1 MKVYDI
7 SWPIMPT
14 MTAYKNKQVV
24 TIERTKN
31 FAEHGV
37 RESIITLGSH
47 TGTHIDAP
55 SHFIADGMTIDQ
67 IGALAAVGEAQIID
81 MMHVEGAI
89 TAEMLTNVHLEPQQI
104 VLFKTKNSLID
115 VCEPFDPAFVYI
127 DTTAAQALVTAGVR
141 AVGIDYLGI
150 ERNQPDHAT
159 HTLLMQAGCTI
170 IEGLRLRDVPVGI
183 YFLCCLPLAV
193 IGCDGAPARA
203 LLFENI

>member
-7 SWPIMPT
+7 SWPITPT

-24 TIERTKN
+24 DIKETKN
-31 FAEHGV
+31 FAEHNV

-55 SHFIADGMTIDQ
+55 SHFVADGMSIDQ
-67 IGALAAVGEAQIID
+67 IGALAAVGPAQVID

-89 TAEMLTNVHLEPQQI
+89 TADMLTNIHLEPQQI
-104 VLFKTKNSLID
+104 VLFKTKNSLKEID
-115 VCEPFDPAFVYI
+115 EPFDQNFVYI
-127 DTTAAQALVTAGVR
+127 DASAAQALITAGVR

-159 HTLLMQAGCTI
+159 HILLLQAGCTI
-170 IEGLRLRDVPVGI
+170 IEGLRLREVPIGT
-183 YFLCCLPLAV
+183 YFLCCLPLAI

-203 LLFENI
+203 LLFEGM